1 MAHHKS
7 AKKRIL
13 VNAKKRVQNHSY
25 ISTVRTAVK
34 KLRTAIE
41 KKSDIKEVND
51 LFESA
56 QSLLHKAASHGILHR
71 NNASRKVARLAALV
85 KKSTAK

>member
-34 KLRTAIE
+34 KLRAAATKGE
-41 KKSDIKEVND
+41 LQDINT
-51 LFESA
+51 LFENA
-56 QSLLHKAASHGILHR
+56 QSLLHNIMEIR
-71 NNASRKVARLAALV
+71 
-85 KKSTAK
+85 

>member
-34 KLRTAIE
+34 KLRTAASKGE
-41 KKSDIKEVND
+41 LQDISI
-51 LFESA
+51 LFENA

-85 KKSTAK
+85 KKTAAK